1 MVDSQQIE
9 ILLVASDDAGTD
21 WLRTGFEKTGL
32 INVAQVVPDGPS
44 ALNWLR
50 GLSPLSAVSSPSPSP
65 SLILLDL
72 CREGDA
78 DLPTDLEVLAE
89 LKSDEAIRSIP
100 VVVVTNNA
108 AQSDVLNAYS
118 RGACSFV
125 SRPESVKEQEQLLR
139 RFASYWSQVALLPR
153 IDQSPVLPASDDSID
168 RLVDA
173 RIPPIEVLIVDDSE
187 DDVLLLREAFAD
199 CSLVSFIEAIED
211 GELALKFL
219 RREAPFTNARRPGL
233 VLLDINMPKKN
244 GFEVLAEMRA
254 DARLS
259 NVPVVMLTTSK
270 QESDILRAY
279 ANGACSFIS
288 KPVSFDRMRR
298 IAEQFAIYW
307 TLVSDVPS
315 ADSAHAG

>member
-1 MVDSQQIE
+1 MVDSQQIQ
-9 ILLVASDDAGTD
+9 ILLVASNDHGAH
-21 WLRTGFEKTGL
+21 WLRSGFEKTGL

-44 ALNWLR
+44 ALEWLR
-50 GLSPLSAVSSPSPSP
+50 GLSPLATAPSP

-78 DLPTDLEVLAE
+78 DLSTDLEVLAE

-100 VVVVTNNA
+100 VVVVTNST
-108 AQSDVLNAYS
+108 AQSDILNAYS
-118 RGACSFV
+118 QGACSFV
-125 SRPESVKEQEQLLR
+125 SRPESIKEQEQLLR

-153 IDQSPVLPASDDSID
+153 IDQSPVSPISVASDDSIE
-168 RLVDA
+168 RLVDV
-173 RIPPIEVLIVDDSE
+173 RVPPVEILIVDDSE
-187 DDVLLLREAFAD
+187 DDVVLLQEAFAD
-199 CSLVSFIEAIED
+199 CSLVSFIEAIDD
-211 GELALKFL
+211 GEQALKYL
-219 RREAPFTNARRPGL
+219 RREAPFANARRPGL

-254 DARLS
+254 DPRLS

-298 IAEQFAIYW
+298 IAEQFALYW
-307 TLVSDVPS
+307 TLVSGVPS
-315 ADSAHAG
+315 ADSALAG